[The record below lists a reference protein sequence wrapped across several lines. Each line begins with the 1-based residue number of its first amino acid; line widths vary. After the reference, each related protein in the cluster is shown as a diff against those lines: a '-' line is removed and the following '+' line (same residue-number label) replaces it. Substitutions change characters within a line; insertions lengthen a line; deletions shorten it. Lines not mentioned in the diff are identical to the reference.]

1 MTREEAINKIKE
13 WDFPDDDDKKEVLKA
28 LIPEL
33 KEDEDERLRKEL
45 TEFLKRASGGFLD
58 TSTQCK
64 TFGKWLAWLEKQG
77 NKEEPQAYETE
88 SDEVITNSEGE
99 EHEVVIDPRFH
110 KGEWIASE
118 ESVWQVDEV
127 RTENYLLISGDEGIL
142 FAEEIAKIDSEFH
155 LWTIK
160 DAKDGDVLA
169 SVDDD
174 PFIYK
179 GCLDPNHPDSPVAY
193 CGIDSK
199 GDFCVGGKKFN
210 HWWTDVKVYPA
221 TKEQQD
227 LLFQKM
233 KEAGYE
239 WDAKKKVLG
248 EIEKGYIDE
257 EEQKF
262 RLRNWVVTNYGKV
275 NQIVAVNEDGD
286 GFTLDDGTYFSG
298 SWKDNYHLWTIK
310 DAKDGDVLITR
321 KKQPFIFEKYNEDND
336 YVCAYCGITDLV
348 KDNSFYINDEDNKFW
363 TLACSC
369 DDDVYPATKEQRE
382 FLFQKMKEAGY
393 EWDAKKKVL
402 NKIVQKVIKE
412 EVKEVLSD
420 NASQNEENTTTVR
433 LQRIIDFLWKNRKG
447 DTDTIFQQEQD
458 IAWLKS
464 LKQRLR

>member
-1 MTREEAINKIKE
+1 MNYEQLYEEARERARKLQENSNGMIL
-13 WDFPDDDDKKEVLKA
+13 KKWLWA
-28 LIPEL
+28 IFPEL

-45 TEFLKRASGGFLD
+45 TEFLKKASGGFLD

-77 NKEEPQAYETE
+77 NKEEPQAHETE

-99 EHEVVIDPRFH
+99 EYEVVIDPRFH

-160 DAKDGDVLA
+160 DAKDGDILA

-174 PFIYK
+174 ERHPFIYK

-210 HWWTDVKVYPA
+210 NWWTDVKVCPA
-221 TKEQQD
+221 TKEQ
-227 LLFQKM
+227 
-233 KEAGYE
+233 
-239 WDAKKKVLG
+239 
-248 EIEKGYIDE
+248 
-257 EEQKF
+257 
-262 RLRNWVVTNYGKV
+262 
-275 NQIVAVNEDGD
+275 
-286 GFTLDDGTYFSG
+286 
-298 SWKDNYHLWTIK
+298 
-310 DAKDGDVLITR
+310 
-321 KKQPFIFEKYNEDND
+321 
-336 YVCAYCGITDLV
+336 
-348 KDNSFYINDEDNKFW
+348 
-363 TLACSC
+363 C
-369 DDDVYPATKEQRE
+369 D

-393 EWDAKKKVL
+393 EWDSENKVL
-402 NKIVQKVIKE
+402 NKIVQKSIKE
-412 EVKEVLSD
+412 EAEKVLSD

-464 LKQRLR
+464 LKQRLGK